1 MFDIAG
7 GGILGR
13 AGGNEPLETD
23 FSPKEGDD
31 GSTWGPELIDEGP
44 EEFIGGGGLDGTAG
58 GRELIGGGGFDGTA
72 GGTELI
78 GGGGFEGAVGG
89 RELIGGGGFDGTAGG
104 TELIGGGGFEG
115 TAGGREL
122 IGGGRFDGTVRGP
135 VEGKLEGIEG
145 TGAALFVGGFV
156 TAEALFDFTA

>member
-78 GGGGFEGAVGG
+78 GGGGFEG
-89 RELIGGGGFDGTAGG
+89 
-104 TELIGGGGFEG
+104 